1 MRKLALLLAV
11 LAVSLTA
18 SAQFE
23 EGKKYVGVSATGLDL
38 NYSGKNDLSIGMEAR
53 GGYFLF
59 DNIMATGSLKYQNNG
74 KAPDSFSVGVGGR
87 YYIIQNGIFL
97 GATASRPIRNTM
109 FWAMVAFFA
118 VWALGGLLIPAGGCA
133 ALHLLMAAYF
143 AHLLVRTVGLSLDYP
158 KYILIFA

>member
-1 MRKLALLLAV
+1 MRKIALLLAV

-38 NYSGKNDLSIGMEAR
+38 NYSGKDDLKIGVEAK

-59 DNIMATGSLKYQNNG
+59 DNLMATGSLKYQNNG
-74 KAPDSFSVGVGGR
+74 KAPDSFSLGVGGR

-97 GATASRPIRNTM
+97 GANVEFIHADTNYNDLMPG
-109 FWAMVAFFA
+109 VEVGYAFFLNRYLTIEP
-118 VWALGGLLIPAGGCA
+118 ALYYQQSFKKHSDYSC
-133 ALHLLMAAYF
+133 
-143 AHLLVRTVGLSLDYP
+143 VGLKVGFGY
-158 KYILIFA
+158 YF

>member
-1 MRKLALLLAV
+1 MKKIALLLAV

-38 NYSGKNDLSIGMEAR
+38 NYSGKDDLKIGLEAK

-59 DNIMATGSLKYQNNG
+59 DNLMATGSLKYQNNG
-74 KAPDSFSVGVGGR
+74 KAPDSFSLGVGGR

-97 GATASRPIRNTM
+97 GANVEFIHADTNYNDLMPG
-109 FWAMVAFFA
+109 VEVGYAFFLNRYLTIEP
-118 VWALGGLLIPAGGCA
+118 ALYYQQSFKKHSDYSC
-133 ALHLLMAAYF
+133 
-143 AHLLVRTVGLSLDYP
+143 VGLKVGFGY
-158 KYILIFA
+158 YF

>member
-1 MRKLALLLAV
+1 MRKIALLLAV

-38 NYSGKNDLSIGMEAR
+38 NYSGKDDLKIGLEAK

-59 DNIMATGSLKYQNNG
+59 DNLMATGSLKYQNNG
-74 KAPDSFSVGVGGR
+74 KAPDSFSLGVGGR

-97 GATASRPIRNTM
+97 GANVEFIHADTNYNDLMPG
-109 FWAMVAFFA
+109 VEVGYAFFLNRYLTIEP
-118 VWALGGLLIPAGGCA
+118 ALYYQQSFKKHSDYSC
-133 ALHLLMAAYF
+133 
-143 AHLLVRTVGLSLDYP
+143 VGLKVGFGY
-158 KYILIFA
+158 YF

>member
-1 MRKLALLLAV
+1 MKKIALLLAV

-38 NYSGKNDLSIGMEAR
+38 NYSGKDDLKIGVEAK

-59 DNIMATGSLKYQNNG
+59 DNLMATGSLKYQNNG
-74 KAPDSFSVGVGGR
+74 KAPDSFSLGVGGR

-97 GATASRPIRNTM
+97 GANVEFIHADTNYNDLMPG
-109 FWAMVAFFA
+109 VEVGYAFFLNRYLTIEP
-118 VWALGGLLIPAGGCA
+118 ALYYQQSFKKHSDYSC
-133 ALHLLMAAYF
+133 
-143 AHLLVRTVGLSLDYP
+143 VGLKVGFGY
-158 KYILIFA
+158 YF